1 MQAPRKFFH
10 LSIIY
15 FCLGATIGSEVHY
28 TIRSSQSQSC
38 DDQNSSATCLENGV
52 TLSHF
57 VNNLSDYLT
66 NDTILFFSS
75 GNYNLESNL
84 TVEDVHSFSMLAL
97 PIFSS
102 KAVITCNHNARFEFR
117 NVSTVTVSGLEFVKC
132 FEINVISVGHFQL
145 ENSRF
150 FGNGQSTVN
159 CPMLTVLNSIAY
171 LDRVHVKSLSP
182 IPNNGNNHSMVGI
195 LSRSSSIEISQSWF
209 EGNNVGLGAVIYD
222 EFGSNIKI
230 VNTTFVN
237 NNASTV
243 TDDNITSTG
252 GIVYTRSLVKV
263 YDSKFIQNSG
273 VLVFGV
279 SCNVFITHTAFVNN
293 SNNTNFTH
301 TGDLSPTS
309 IIGYPLLITTNETI
323 INIDHSEFINNT
335 GLILYATD
343 SDVSISH
350 SEFAYN
356 NEIIITSCGIIG
368 TNIEFIDNSGSVIE
382 QHFAKYTSMS
392 ISYSEFVGNNGGAL
406 IHIRHGTVVSIDHS
420 RFISNSEAWNI
431 LFVFN
436 TSVVS
441 LVRNDFIDNALT
453 HFSPSFYDEL
463 WIALI
468 VLDAVDVTLRM
479 SEFTN
484 NMARNQA
491 LVEIPYHTTAKGI
504 TNNAFT
510 DNNAVYNILIRSDCR
525 PGLSLSLGSN
535 RCIQCSKNWIGN
547 LIGIVILNLIAG
559 VVFVILMLVLN
570 MTVAIGT
577 LNGILFY
584 ANIVAANA
592 DTYFFPFTTPNFITV
607 FMSWINLEIG
617 FDICIF
623 EGTDYLTK
631 GAIQFVFFPIY
642 IVLLVIAVI
651 VASERSSKFA
661 KMISKLGNPAAVLAT
676 MILFSHAKLST
687 LLITY
692 FSIVYGYPA
701 YGSNEVNYDNTMITD
716 IFTRLTSDQRSSAV
730 LAVLLLIM
738 IPIFLLYIIFTA
750 LIFSWQWLL
759 RYQDKAIFKWV
770 RYQKLRHLLEP
781 YHAPYTAEHRY
792 WTGLLLLVRILL
804 YLISFINFSLDPRV
818 ELMAII
824 FTVGGIILLKGVIA
838 KRVYKNWP
846 LDVMET
852 AIYFNLVAFSAL
864 TWYNLDL
871 GGNQAAVAYT
881 SVMII
886 FILLMAV
893 IVFHVLRYT
902 RLYKWLHV
910 EKAFKWTTSILLE
923 KKPND
928 QPLHDSPEELDGYQ
942 LERSTPGELSTITVT
957 HSVVE
962 LNQSARNQESG
973 IL

>member
-1 MQAPRKFFH
+1 
-10 LSIIY
+10 
-15 FCLGATIGSEVHY
+15 
-28 TIRSSQSQSC
+28 
-38 DDQNSSATCLENGV
+38 
-52 TLSHF
+52 
-57 VNNLSDYLT
+57 
-66 NDTILFFSS
+66 
-75 GNYNLESNL
+75 
-84 TVEDVHSFSMLAL
+84 MLAL
-97 PIFSS
+97 PISSS
-102 KAVITCNHNARFEFR
+102 KAVITCNHNAGFEFR
-117 NVSTVTVSGLEFVKC
+117 NVSTVTVSGLEFVRC
-132 FEINVISVGHFQL
+132 FETNVIEVGQFQL

-159 CPMLTVLNSIAY
+159 SPMLTIMNSAAY
-171 LDRVHVKSLSP
+171 LGRIHVMFLSAME
-182 IPNNGNNHSMVGI
+182 ILHNGNDDSMVGI

-209 EGNNVGLGAVIYD
+209 EGNTVGLGAVIYD

-237 NNASTV
+237 NSATTV
-243 TDDNITSTG
+243 TDSNITSTG
-252 GIVYTRSLVKV
+252 GIIYTNSHRSLVKV

-273 VLVFGV
+273 VLLFGV
-279 SCNVFITHTAFVNN
+279 GCNVFITHTAFVNN

-301 TGDLSPTS
+301 IGDLSPTS
-309 IIGYPLLITTNETI
+309 IIGYPLLITTNGTI
-323 INIDHSEFINNT
+323 TKIDHSEFVNNT
-335 GLILYATD
+335 GLILHATD

-356 NEIIITSCGIIG
+356 NEIIITSRGTIG
-368 TNIEFIDNSGSVIE
+368 TNTEFIDINSRPVIE
-382 QHFAKYTSMS
+382 QYYAKSTSVS
-392 ISYSEFVGNNGGAL
+392 ISYSEFIGNNGGAL
-406 IHIRHGTVVSIDHS
+406 ICVRHGTAVSIDHS
-420 RFISNSEAWNI
+420 RFISNIEAWNI

-436 TSVVS
+436 MSVVS
-441 LVRNDFIDNALT
+441 LVRNDFINNALI
-453 HFSPSFYDEL
+453 HSSPSFYDEL
-463 WIALI
+463 WIASI
-468 VLDAVDVTLRM
+468 MLDAVDVTLRM
-479 SEFTN
+479 NEYTN
-484 NMARNQA
+484 NTAGNQA

-504 TNNAFT
+504 TNNVFT

-547 LIGIVILNLIAG
+547 LIGIVILNIIGG

-570 MTVAIGT
+570 LTVAVGT

-592 DTYFFPFTTPNFITV
+592 DTYFFPFTTPSFITV
-607 FMSWINLEIG
+607 FMSWTNLEIG

-642 IVLLVIAVI
+642 IVLLVIVMI

-661 KMISKLGNPAAVLAT
+661 KMVSKLGNPVAVLAT

-716 IFTRLTSDQRSSAV
+716 IFTRLTSNQRSSAV

-750 LIFSWQWLL
+750 LVFSWQWLL

-818 ELMAII
+818 DLMAII
-824 FTVGGIILLKGVIA
+824 FIVGGLILLKGVIA
-838 KRVYKNWP
+838 KRVYKTWP
-846 LDVMET
+846 LDIMET

-871 GGNQAAVAYT
+871 GGNQVAVAYT

-910 EKAFKWTTSILLE
+910 EKAFEWTTSILLE
-923 KKPND
+923 KKPKE
-928 QPLHDSPEELDGYQ
+928 QPLYDAPEELDGYQ
-942 LERSTPGELSTITVT
+942 LERSTPGELSTVTVT

-962 LNQSARNQESG
+962 LNQSARNQES